1 MQEKLTYNIQKQ
13 APGKPIYRLCTAKS
27 LTLHPMFR
35 NLNFSKWIAVTVLC
49 TTMFACR
56 NARVHEKPEWSKY
69 FEAYGISKA
78 NSCFEINDHN
88 HESVYYYNLDR
99 CSTLF
104 LPASTFK
111 IFNSLAALESAVASD
126 DQLVIK
132 WDSVPRRP
140 EWDKAM
146 TMNEAFKVSCVP
158 YYQEIARRVGPIKMQ
173 HYLDTVKYGNMN
185 MGGSIDNFWLNDS
198 LKISADEQIG
208 FLKRLYF
215 CELPMSERSQRIVK
229 VMMLQEQ
236 TPEYNLYYKTGTAKV
251 GNRHIYMICGF
262 AERIQKVK
270 EPKESMNK
278 SDERYYPYFF
288 MENFEVPA
296 DAEQGKDWSQVRI
309 SILRDLL
316 KDADV
321 LPKK

>member
-1 MQEKLTYNIQKQ
+1 
-13 APGKPIYRLCTAKS
+13 
-27 LTLHPMFR
+27 MFR

-99 CSTLF
+99 CSTRF